1 MAIVIEENK
10 RNINWFALTVLL
22 AILLALA
29 ITLYYLFFS
38 SPPLIEKVVP
48 EQVQSIENISSN
60 PFDPDSV
67 INDKT
72 YKILRQYINPVE
84 VSTSTLPVRAN
95 PFVK

>member
-10 RNINWFALTVLL
+10 KNINWFALAVIF
-22 AILLALA
+22 AILLSLG
-29 ITLYYLFFS
+29 ITIYYLFFAS
-38 SPPLIEKVVP
+38 TPLIERVVP
-48 EQVQSIENISSN
+48 EEIKSVETISAN
-60 PFDPDSV
+60 AFDPSSV